1 MADSDKSQFGVIGM
15 AVMGRN
21 LAMNIRDRGTSVA
34 VYNRNQDV
42 MKAAIEA
49 YLEKEEAVE
58 AEKAL
63 IRARWDSFALTGET
77 VSQSDMLDWA
87 RSLPEA

>member
-1 MADSDKSQFGVIGM
+1 MSQMTLAVRLDEETQARLKSLGEV
-15 AVMGRN
+15 
-21 LAMNIRDRGTSVA
+21 RDRSPH
-34 VYNRNQDV
+34 YL

-87 RSLPEA
+87 RSLPED

>member
-1 MADSDKSQFGVIGM
+1 MPQMTLAVRLDEETQARLKSLGEV
-15 AVMGRN
+15 
-21 LAMNIRDRGTSVA
+21 RDRSPH
-34 VYNRNQDV
+34 YL

>member
-1 MADSDKSQFGVIGM
+1 MSQMTLAVRLDEETQARLKSLGEV
-15 AVMGRN
+15 
-21 LAMNIRDRGTSVA
+21 RDRSPH
-34 VYNRNQDV
+34 YL

>member
-1 MADSDKSQFGVIGM
+1 MSQMTLAVRLDEETQARLKSLGEV
-15 AVMGRN
+15 
-21 LAMNIRDRGTSVA
+21 RDRSPH
-34 VYNRNQDV
+34 YLI
-42 MKAAIEA
+42 AAIEA